1 MENKKTGALSVLMGI
16 LGVGAMALSIIL
28 FMNENAG
35 ELFKGSI
42 TSLFQVDLGLLLLVF
57 GIKENRSKGKPKG
70 NMYFIV
76 GLAVLTSTAFT
87 IYSLFTNLA
96 Q

>member
-1 MENKKTGALSVLMGI
+1 MENKKTVTLSALIGI
-16 LGVGAMALSIIL
+16 LGVGVMALSIIL
-28 FMNENAG
+28 LNAKNAG
-35 ELFKGSI
+35 EVFKGSI
-42 TSLFQVDLGLLLLVF
+42 ASLLQIDLGLLLLIY

-76 GLAVLTSTAFT
+76 GLAILTTTVFT
-87 IYSLFTNLA
+87 IYGLFTKLS

>member
-1 MENKKTGALSVLMGI
+1 MENKDTGKLSILMGI
-16 LGVGAMALSIIL
+16 LGVGVMALSIIL
-28 FMNENAG
+28 LSYDNAS

-42 TSLFQVDLGLLLLVF
+42 ASLLQVVLGLLLLTF
-57 GIKENRSKGKPKG
+57 GVKENRSKGKPKG

-87 IYSLFTNLA
+87 IYGLFTKLA

>member
-1 MENKKTGALSVLMGI
+1 MENKKTKTLNALMGI
-16 LGVGAMALSIIL
+16 LGVGVIILSIIL
-28 FMNENAG
+28 LSNDNAG
-35 ELFKGSI
+35 ELFKGIMASI
-42 TSLFQVDLGLLLLVF
+42 LQIALGLLLLTF

-87 IYSLFTNLA
+87 IYGLFTKLA